1 MFAVTGSD
9 SALGRKIVTLLK
21 ERGVEVKPLDNL
33 DEAANNIQGCQAV
46 YHCLEY
52 FDVSNRSQEFYD
64 TNVEGTEKLM
74 RAAVTAGV
82 KRVLLVSSIAAAGPQ
97 DNLHLRTEEDPA
109 EPLPA
114 PYQETK
120 KMGEEK
126 AQEIAGETGMEL
138 VIVRPSFLVGK
149 GAKYP
154 ALWFAAFAN
163 SLLRVIPCG
172 RNSVYNF
179 IGIDDAAEGCILAM
193 EKGQSGE
200 VYTLAA
206 DEHLS
211 LQHTLALFSELSG
224 LPPVRNVVAPMPLM
238 LLTIHL
244 RELLP
249 GLKPSESITG
259 EFIESYLNW
268 SWVFSNQK
276 AKKELGFA
284 PKPIEQYW
292 EETILW
298 AAKQKLLRQ
307 HAADTVKNNL
317 AASL

>member
-21 ERGVEVKPLDNL
+21 ERGIKVKPLDNL
-33 DEAANNIQGCQAV
+33 DEAASNIQGCQAV

-74 RAAVTAGV
+74 RAAATAGI

-97 DNLHLRTEEDPA
+97 DNLHLRTEADPA

-126 AQEIAGETGMEL
+126 AQEIAEEAGMEL

-149 GAKYP
+149 GAEFP
-154 ALWFAAFAN
+154 ARWFAAYAN
-163 SLLRVIPCG
+163 NPIKVIPCG
-172 RNSVYNF
+172 RNYVYNF
-179 IGIDDAAEGCILAM
+179 IGIDEAAEGCILAM
-193 EKGQSGE
+193 EKGKAGE
-200 VYTLAA
+200 IYTLAG

-211 LQHTLALFSELSG
+211 MEHTLALFSELSG
-224 LPPVRNVVAPMPLM
+224 LPPAKNIVAPLPLM
-238 LLTIHL
+238 LLTIQL

-249 GLKPSESITG
+249 GIKPSESITG
-259 EFIESYLNW
+259 EFVESYLNW
-268 SWVFSNQK
+268 NWVFSNEK

-298 AAKQKLLRQ
+298 AAKQKLLRPR
-307 HAADTVKNNL
+307 AADTVTSNL